1 MNRRALVE
9 LVLASVALVGC
20 VLSWQ
25 SAGETA
31 QAAPITDGEPSTTSV
46 VYYPPLIVLALVL
59 ATAAGVLA
67 VLGIARLRRR

>member
-9 LVLASVALVGC
+9 LVLAFVALVGC

-25 SAGETA
+25 SAGEIA

>member
-9 LVLASVALVGC
+9 LVLAFVALVGC

-31 QAAPITDGEPSTTSV
+31 QAAPITAGEPSTTSV